1 MLPLALA
8 AAGEKQ
14 KIKKIT
20 GNDKVRQHLQE
31 LGLVLGAVVTVVS
44 TGGGD
49 VILGVGDSRV
59 AIGADLANR
68 IMV

>member
-14 KIKKIT
+14 KIKKNA

-31 LGLVLGAVVTVVS
+31 LGLVIGAVVTVVS
-44 TGGGD
+44 AEGGD

-59 AIGADLANR
+59 AIGSDLAGR

>member
-14 KIKKIT
+14 KIKKIA
-20 GNDKVRQHLQE
+20 GNDKVRQRLQE
-31 LGLVLGAVVTVVS
+31 LGLVIGAVVTVVS
-44 TGGGD
+44 AEGGD
-49 VILGVGDSRV
+49 VILGIGDSRV

>member
-31 LGLVLGAVVTVVS
+31 LGLVLG
-44 TGGGD
+44 GD
-49 VILGVGDSRV
+49 VILGIGDSRV